1 MTKKKKK
8 LKKKNSSS
16 KKTFKNKEELVIK
29 VTKQWAKKA
38 YVDKNSYKKK
48 YNLSI
53 KKNDE
58 FWRKEGK
65 RISWIKPYKKIKDIK
80 FSKTD
85 VHIKWFYDGK
95 LNASATASID
105 I

>member
-38 YVDKNSYKKK
+38 YVDKN
-48 YNLSI
+48 
-53 KKNDE
+53 
-58 FWRKEGK
+58 G
-65 RISWIKPYKKIKDIK
+65 
-80 FSKTD
+80 
-85 VHIKWFYDGK
+85 
-95 LNASATASID
+95 
-105 I
+105 